1 MNIQAFEEIGSER
14 LERPP
19 VLVVRHGRG
28 RTGGSTFLDFLIQ
41 RARRARRDVIVGD
54 GDKGNATLASFY
66 PPDEEGG
73 ASQPKSAD
81 IADVSEWVTSLCGEM
96 AARKASLVVD
106 LGGGDRVL
114 AEHAR
119 DMDLPEFCQAAGG
132 VPLAIYMI
140 GPDKDDFDHVFSIFR
155 AAYFACPHSLLVL
168 NYNLVRAGKNRASAF
183 EWLDTHPGYLEMAKT
198 AVGIN
203 MERLACMD
211 AMREEGLSFYDVV
224 DNKRGKNG
232 KPFDLARQFQ
242 VQVWLNKLEKQFRDE
257 GVEEWLP

>member
-1 MNIQAFEEIGSER
+1 MNIQAFEEIGAER

-41 RARRARRDVIVGD
+41 KSRRAGRDVIVGD
-54 GDKGNATLASFY
+54 GDKGNATLSAFY
-66 PPDEEGG
+66 PPGEEG
-73 ASQPKSAD
+73 AARQPKSAD

-96 AARKASLVVD
+96 EASKASLVLD

-119 DMDLPEFCQAAGG
+119 DMDLPEFCEAAGA
-132 VPLAIYMI
+132 VPLA
-140 GPDKDDFDHVFSIFR
+140 DKDDFDHVFSIFQ
-155 AAYFACPHSLLVL
+155 AGYFACPHALLVL

-211 AMREEGLSFYDVV
+211 AMREAGLSFYDVI
-224 DNKRGKNG
+224 DNKRGNNG
-232 KPFDLARQFQ
+232 KAFDLARQFQ
-242 VQVWLNKLEKQFRDE
+242 VQVWVNKLEKQFRDA